1 MTNAGARAALTC
13 LFVSA
18 LWFPEPA
25 TAQPAPQPQNEPL
38 HTKFF
43 RDQPWYDPLRAE
55 PHEGKVQ
62 LLIPAW
68 AKEFPQSMEP
78 GTRFSWQITLGRE
91 IPIFAV
97 SPQSSDV
104 KLDPKKWGLGLWT
117 PVHFHVIE
125 DFKDHRR
132 PSSTPIT
139 ASGRW

>member
-1 MTNAGARAALTC
+1 MTNARIRAILALLIVGAGMQ
-13 LFVSA
+13 
-18 LWFPEPA
+18 FPEPA
-25 TAQPAPQPQNEPL
+25 CAQPAAAAAPQTLNGPL

-68 AKEFPQSMEP
+68 AKGFPDSIEP

-91 IPIFAV
+91 IPIFGLSTQV
-97 SPQSSDV
+97 SDGEM
-104 KLDPKKWGLGLWT
+104 DPKEWGLGVWT

-125 DFKDHRR
+125 DFKD
-132 PSSTPIT
+132 PS
-139 ASGRW
+139 